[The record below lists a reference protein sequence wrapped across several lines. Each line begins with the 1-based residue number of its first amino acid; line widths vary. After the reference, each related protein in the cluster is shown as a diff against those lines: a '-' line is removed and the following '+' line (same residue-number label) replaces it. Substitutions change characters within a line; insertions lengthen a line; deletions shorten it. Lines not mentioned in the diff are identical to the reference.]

1 MSKTFKISGVYQ
13 DDLQVSDIAMPV
25 SKEYSKKYKMVKP
38 DERVIRKENI
48 VIVYNYPLDLAVDFP
63 HKRKGGWTRK
73 ALFAAIQKDYAKI
86 YRDED
91 KAVGP
96 TGHVPGML
104 NRDRSDGPYG
114 IWGHDIGDL
123 VVEGV
128 TVSDK
133 GKVTLR
139 IGS

>member
-1 MSKTFKISGVYQ
+1 MSKKFEINGVYN
-13 DDLQVSDIAMPV
+13 DGLQVSDTSMPV

-38 DERVIRKENI
+38 MEVVIRKENI
-48 VIVYNYPLDLAVDFP
+48 VIEYTYPLSNKIEFP

-73 ALFAAIQKDYAKI
+73 ALVSTIQKDYAKI

-96 TGHVPGML
+96 TDCVPGTY
-104 NRDRSDGPYG
+104 NRDRSEGPYG
-114 IWGHDIGDL
+114 IWGHCIGDL
-123 VVEGV
+123 VIEGV
-128 TVSDK
+128 SISDK
-133 GKVTLR
+133 GKVTLS

>member
-1 MSKTFKISGVYQ
+1 MSKIISINGVYK
-13 DDLQVSDIAMPV
+13 DGGQVTATSMPV
-25 SKEYSKKYKMVKP
+25 SKEYSKKYKMMKP
-38 DERVIRKENI
+38 DERVIRKHNI
-48 VIVYNYPLDLAVDFP
+48 VIEYSYPLSNKVDFS

-96 TGHVPGML
+96 TDNVPGML

-128 TVSDK
+128 AVSDK
-133 GKVTLR
+133 GKVTLS

>member
-1 MSKTFKISGVYQ
+1 MSKKFEINGVYQ
-13 DDLQVSDIAMPV
+13 DGSQISDTAMPV

-48 VIVYNYPLDLAVDFP
+48 VITYNYPLELAVDFP

-73 ALFAAIQKDYAKI
+73 ALFAVIQKDYAKI

-96 TGHVPGML
+96 TGRLGSTL
-104 NRDRSDGPYG
+104 NRDKSDGPYG

-128 TVSDK
+128 TVSDN
-133 GKVTLR
+133 GKITLS

>member
-1 MSKTFKISGVYQ
+1 MSKIININGVYK
-13 DDLQVSDIAMPV
+13 DGLQVIATSIPV
-25 SKEYSKKYKMVKP
+25 SKEYSKKYKMLKP
-38 DERVIRKENI
+38 DEVVIRKHNI
-48 VIVYNYPLDLAVDFP
+48 VIEYSYPLSNKVDFS

-96 TGHVPGML
+96 TDNIPGMF
-104 NRDRSDGPYG
+104 NRDKSDGPYG

-128 TVSDK
+128 AVSDK
-133 GKVTLR
+133 GKVTLN